1 MSQSLVD
8 AYGLQPHPEGGFFRE
23 TYRSSEQ
30 MTTRGGA
37 SRPVSTGILFLLPA
51 GDKSLLHRI
60 KSDEQWHYHLGGAL
74 RLTQI
79 SPEGKV
85 EDFILGPDVSKGQKL
100 QHVVPAR
107 YWFGAEP
114 VEGAEFCL
122 VGCTVAPG
130 FDFADFDLGAR
141 AALLSRFPNA
151 ADTVTRLTQN

>member
-1 MSQSLVD
+1 MSQALVD
-8 AYGLQPHPEGGFFRE
+8 AYGLAPHPEGGFYRE
-23 TYRSSEQ
+23 TYRSAES

-37 SRPVSTGILFLLPA
+37 ERRVSTGILFLLPK

-85 EDFILGPDVSKGQKL
+85 EDFIMGPDFSKGQKL

-114 VEGAEFCL
+114 VEGSEFCL

-141 AALLSRFPNA
+141 AALLTRFPNA
-151 ADTVTRLTQN
+151 TETVMRLTQK